1 MLYIFFNARL
11 VSGIC
16 RVPASAVNIQV
27 GGEYQAMTK
36 TTDNYWLA
44 TSGPYT
50 FPTSVQVTSLL
61 GDTVT
66 DVVNVASPSGAVVGG
81 AQFPLSAAY
90 GVVGGMLPALAVCK
104 SLSLACLRASLHL
117 ASVSI
122 ACKRGSKLPTSHS
135 NCWHLRC
142 WWMHEPVCSIADMAA
157 ALHAWV
163 LLDLKATCATVRITS

>member
-1 MLYIFFNARL
+1 MVLYILSDAKF

-27 GGEYQAMTK
+27 DGVYQAMTK

-50 FPTSVQVTSLL
+50 FPTSVQVTSVL
-61 GDTVT
+61 GDVVT

-90 GVVGGMLPALAVCK
+90 GVVGGMLPP
-104 SLSLACLRASLHL
+104 L
-117 ASVSI
+117 AS
-122 ACKRGSKLPTSHS
+122 CKP
-135 NCWHLRC
+135 LR
-142 WWMHEPVCSIADMAA
+142 VCI
-157 ALHAWV
+157 
-163 LLDLKATCATVRITS
+163 

>member
-1 MLYIFFNARL
+1 MLHTSSDARL
-11 VSGIC
+11 VLGLC

-27 GGEYQAMTK
+27 DGEYQAMTK

-50 FPTSVQVTSLL
+50 FPTSVQVTSVL

-90 GVVGGMLPALAVCK
+90 GVVGGMLPCSCHVQVLMSHMSACKFAYSISQHNTQKRQQFACKSRRLLAVEVVVN
-104 SLSLACLRASLHL
+104 A
-117 ASVSI
+117 
-122 ACKRGSKLPTSHS
+122 
-135 NCWHLRC
+135 
-142 WWMHEPVCSIADMAA
+142 
-157 ALHAWV
+157 
-163 LLDLKATCATVRITS
+163 